1 MGQTFRPSLA
11 LAACCVSAALGLA
24 QTDRDS
30 ASVRYAAAGQQALAA
45 GRYAEAQADYEKLAK
60 LEPGIAEVH
69 ATLAVI
75 DFKLREYEL
84 TVSEVHTAQRLKP
97 SLPKLDSLLG
107 MAQAELG
114 RFAEALPG
122 LEKGFKQSADAE
134 VKRMCGLQLE
144 RAYTGL
150 KRDSKAVEV
159 AMELNR
165 LYPDDPEILYQ
176 TGKIYGNFAFL
187 TMQKLAQVAP
197 SSVWRHQAAAEA
209 DESQGSYSLAITEY
223 RQVLALEPD
232 RPGVHYRLGRTL
244 LARSSQATSAQ
255 DTDEA
260 AKEFEQ
266 ELQRDPTNANAAY
279 ELGEIRRKGGQFDEA
294 QRLFE
299 SALKNYP
306 NFEEAHL
313 GLASVL
319 LSLREPELALP
330 HLRRAIE
337 LNAENEVAWYRLGQ
351 AQKALGN
358 VAEQEKALTEYRRLH
373 DAANRQRGIE
383 PVFSP
388 REVTKQEVDPPSAS
402 QK

>member
-1 MGQTFRPSLA
+1 MMGQTFRPSLA
-11 LAACCVSAALGLA
+11 LAAWCVSAALGLA
-24 QTDRDS
+24 QTDRDDAS
-30 ASVRYAAAGQQALAA
+30 ARYAAAGQQALAA
-45 GRYAEAQADYEKLAK
+45 GRYAEAHADYEKLAK

-279 ELGEIRRKGGQFDEA
+279 ELGEIRRKGGQFGEA

-330 HLRRAIE
+330 HLRKAID
-337 LNAENEVAWYRLGQ
+337 LNAQNEVAWYRLGQ
-351 AQKALGN
+351 AQKALGDT
-358 VAEQEKALTEYRRLH
+358 AEQEKALAEYRRLH
-373 DAANRQRGIE
+373 DEANRQRGIE

-388 REVTKQEVDPPSAS
+388 REVTKQEVDPPSTS
-402 QK
+402 Q

>member
-1 MGQTFRPSLA
+1 MKGRTFRPSLA
-11 LAACCVSAALGLA
+11 LAACCVSAALAFA
-24 QTDRDS
+24 QTNSGDAS
-30 ASVRYAAAGQQALAA
+30 ARYAAAGQQALAA
-45 GRYAEAQADYEKLAK
+45 GRYSEARTNYEELAK
-60 LEPGIAEVH
+60 LEPGIAEIH

-75 DFKLREYEL
+75 DFKLRDYEL
-84 TVSEVHTAQRLKP
+84 AIGEVQTAQRLKP
-97 SLPKLDSLLG
+97 SLPRLDSLLG
-107 MAQAELG
+107 MALAELG

-134 VKRMCGLQLE
+134 VRRMCGLQLE

-176 TGKIYGNFAFL
+176 TGRIYGNFAFL
-187 TMQKLAQVAP
+187 TMQKLAEVAP
-197 SSVWRHQAAAEA
+197 SSVWRHLAAAEA
-209 DESQGSYSLAITEY
+209 DESQGSYSLSITEY

-244 LARSSQATSAQ
+244 LARSHQGASAQ
-255 DTDEA
+255 DRAEA
-260 AKEFEQ
+260 AKEFDQ

-279 ELGEIRRKGGQFDEA
+279 EVGELRRESGQFDEA
-294 QRLFE
+294 QRFFE
-299 SALKNYP
+299 AALKNYP

-319 LSLREPELALP
+319 LSLQKPELALP
-330 HLRRAIE
+330 HLHKAIE

-351 AQKALGN
+351 VQKALGN
-358 VAEQEKALTEYRRLH
+358 TVDQQRALAEYRRLH
-373 DAANRQRGIE
+373 DKANQQIGIE

-388 REVTKQEVDPPSAS
+388 REVTKQAVDPNA
-402 QK
+402 Q

>member
-1 MGQTFRPSLA
+1 LA
-11 LAACCVSAALGLA
+11 LAACCVSAAFAFA
-24 QTDRDS
+24 QTISDD
-30 ASVRYAAAGQQALAA
+30 AAARYAAAGQQALSA
-45 GRYAEAQADYEKLAK
+45 GRYAEAQTDYEKLAK
-60 LEPGIAEVH
+60 LEPGIAEIH

-75 DFKLREYEL
+75 DFKLRDYEL
-84 TVSEVHTAQRLKP
+84 AVGEVQTAQRLKP
-97 SLPKLDSLLG
+97 SLPRLDSLLG
-107 MAQAELG
+107 MALAELG
-114 RFAEALPG
+114 RFADALPG

-134 VKRMCGLQLE
+134 IRRMCGLQLE

-187 TMQKLAQVAP
+187 TMQKLAEVAP

-209 DESQGSYSLAITEY
+209 DESQGSYSLAVTEY

-244 LARSSQATSAQ
+244 LARSYHVTSAQ
-255 DTDEA
+255 DTAEA

-279 ELGEIRRKGGQFDEA
+279 ELGEIRRKSGQFDEA
-294 QRLFE
+294 QKLFE
-299 SALKNYP
+299 AALKNYP

-319 LSLREPELALP
+319 LSWQKPDLALP
-330 HLRRAIE
+330 HLHKAIE
-337 LNAENEVAWYRLGQ
+337 LNAQNEVAWYRLGQ
-351 AQKALGN
+351 ALKALGN
-358 VAEQEKALTEYRRLH
+358 TAEQQKALAEYRRLH
-373 DAANRQRGIE
+373 DEANQQRGIE

-388 REVTKQEVDPPSAS
+388 REVTKQAVDPNP
-402 QK
+402 Q

>member
-1 MGQTFRPSLA
+1 MMGQTFKPILA
-11 LAACCVSAALGLA
+11 LAAGCVSAALA
-24 QTDRDS
+24 FPQTNGGDES
-30 ASVRYAAAGQQALAA
+30 ARYAAAGQQALEA
-45 GRYAEAQADYEKLAK
+45 GRYAEAQSDYEKLAK

-75 DFKLREYEL
+75 DFKLRDYEL
-84 TVSEVHTAQRLKP
+84 AVSEVQTAQRLKP

-122 LEKGFKQSADAE
+122 LEKGFRQSADSE
-134 VKRMCGLQLE
+134 VRRMCGLQLE

-150 KRDSKAVEV
+150 KRDSKAVDV

-209 DESQGSYSLAITEY
+209 DESQGSYSLAVTEY

-244 LARSSQATSAQ
+244 LARSYQVASAQ
-255 DTDEA
+255 DTVEA

-279 ELGEIRRKGGQFDEA
+279 ELGEVRRKGGQFDAA

-299 SALKNYP
+299 SALRNYP
-306 NFEEAHL
+306 NFDEAHL

-319 LSLREPELALP
+319 LSLQKPELALP
-330 HLRRAIE
+330 HLLKAVE
-337 LNAENEVAWYRLGQ
+337 LNPQSEVAWYRLGQ

-358 VAEQEKALTEYRRLH
+358 TAEQQKALAEYRRLH
-373 DAANRQRGIE
+373 DKASQQGGLE
-383 PVFSP
+383 PVFSS
-388 REVTKQEVDPPSAS
+388 REVTKQEVDSDAP
-402 QK
+402 

>member
-1 MGQTFRPSLA
+1 MMGQPSRPSLA
-11 LAACCVSAALGLA
+11 LAAYCVSAAFAFA
-24 QTDRDS
+24 QTISDD
-30 ASVRYAAAGQQALAA
+30 AAARYAAAGQQALAA
-45 GRYAEAQADYEKLAK
+45 GRYAEAQTDYEKLAK
-60 LEPGIAEVH
+60 LEPGIAEIH

-75 DFKLREYEL
+75 DFKLRDYEL
-84 TVSEVHTAQRLKP
+84 AVGEVQTAQRLKP
-97 SLPKLDSLLG
+97 SLPRLDSLLG
-107 MAQAELG
+107 MALAELG
-114 RFAEALPG
+114 RFADALPG

-134 VKRMCGLQLE
+134 IRRMCGLQLE

-187 TMQKLAQVAP
+187 TMQKLAEVAP

-209 DESQGSYSLAITEY
+209 DESQGSYSLAVTEY

-244 LARSSQATSAQ
+244 LARSYQVASAQ
-255 DTDEA
+255 DTAEA

-279 ELGEIRRKGGQFDEA
+279 ELGEIRRKSGQFDEA
-294 QRLFE
+294 QKLFKA
-299 SALKNYP
+299 ALKDYP

-313 GLASVL
+313 GLASVW
-319 LSLREPELALP
+319 LSRQKPELALP
-330 HLRRAIE
+330 HLHKAIE
-337 LNAENEVAWYRLGQ
+337 LNAQNEVAWYRLGQ
-351 AQKALGN
+351 ALKALGN
-358 VAEQEKALTEYRRLH
+358 TAEQQKALAEYRRLH
-373 DAANRQRGIE
+373 DEANQQRGIE

-388 REVTKQEVDPPSAS
+388 REVTKQAVDPNA
-402 QK
+402 Q

>member
-1 MGQTFRPSLA
+1 MRGRTFRPSLA
-11 LAACCVSAALGLA
+11 LVACCVSAALAFA
-24 QTDRDS
+24 QTNSGDAS
-30 ASVRYAAAGQQALAA
+30 ARYAAAGQQALAA
-45 GRYAEAQADYEKLAK
+45 GRYSEARTNYEELAK

-75 DFKLREYEL
+75 DFKLRDYEL
-84 TVSEVHTAQRLKP
+84 AIGEVRTAQRLKP

-134 VKRMCGLQLE
+134 VRRMCGLQLE

-176 TGKIYGNFAFL
+176 TGRIYGNFAFL
-187 TMQKLAQVAP
+187 TMQKLAEVAP
-197 SSVWRHQAAAEA
+197 SSVWRHLAAAEA

-244 LARSSQATSAQ
+244 LARSHQGSSAQ
-255 DTDEA
+255 DTAEA
-260 AKEFEQ
+260 AKEFDQ

-279 ELGEIRRKGGQFDEA
+279 EVAELQRKSGQFDQA
-294 QRLFE
+294 QRFFE
-299 SALKNYP
+299 AALKNYP

-319 LSLREPELALP
+319 LSLQKPELALP
-330 HLRRAIE
+330 HLHQAIE

-351 AQKALGN
+351 VQKALGN
-358 VAEQEKALTEYRRLH
+358 TVDQQRAFAEYRRLH
-373 DAANRQRGIE
+373 DKANQQIGIE

-388 REVTKQEVDPPSAS
+388 PEVTKQAVDPNA
-402 QK
+402 Q

>member
-1 MGQTFRPSLA
+1 MTGQTFRPISA
-11 LAACCVSAALGLA
+11 LAAWCLSAALAFA
-24 QTDRDS
+24 QTTSGDAS
-30 ASVRYAAAGQQALAA
+30 ARYAAAGQQALAA

-60 LEPGIAEVH
+60 LEPDIAEIH

-75 DFKLREYEL
+75 DFKLRDYQL
-84 TVSEVHTAQRLKP
+84 AVGEVQTAQRLKP

-122 LEKGFKQSADAE
+122 LEKGFKQSADTE
-134 VKRMCGLQLE
+134 VRRMCGLELQ
-144 RAYTGL
+144 RAYTDL

-187 TMQKLAQVAP
+187 TMQKLAEVAP

-209 DESQGSYSLAITEY
+209 DESQGSYSLAVTEY
-223 RQVLALEPD
+223 RQVLVLEPD

-244 LARSSQATSAQ
+244 LARSYQGTSAQ
-255 DTDEA
+255 DTAEA

-266 ELQRDPTNANAAY
+266 ELQRDPSNANAAY
-279 ELGEIRRKGGQFDEA
+279 ELGEVRRKSGQFDEA
-294 QRLFE
+294 QKLFE
-299 SALKNYP
+299 AALKNYP

-319 LSLREPELALP
+319 LSLQKTELALP
-330 HLRRAIE
+330 HLLKAIE
-337 LNAENEVAWYRLGQ
+337 LNPQNEVAWYRLGQ
-351 AQKALGN
+351 LQKALGN
-358 VAEQEKALTEYRRLH
+358 TAEQQKALAEYRRLH
-373 DAANRQRGIE
+373 DKANQQRGLE

-388 REVTKQEVDPPSAS
+388 REVTKQEVDPNA
-402 QK
+402 Q

>member
-1 MGQTFRPSLA
+1 MMGQTFRPSLA
-11 LAACCVSAALGLA
+11 LAALCASAVVAFA
-24 QTDRDS
+24 QADS
-30 ASVRYAAAGQQALAA
+30 SNASARYATAGQQALAA
-45 GRYAEAQADYEKLAK
+45 GRYAEARADYEKLAK

-75 DFKLREYEL
+75 AFKLRDYEL
-84 TVSEVHTAQRLKP
+84 AVSEVQTARRLKP

-114 RFAEALPG
+114 RFTEALPG
-122 LEKGFKQSADAE
+122 LEKGFRQSADAE
-134 VKRMCGLQLE
+134 VRRMCGLQLE

-150 KRDSKAVEV
+150 GRDGKAVEV

-187 TMQKLAQVAP
+187 TMRRLAQVAP

-209 DESQGSYSLAITEY
+209 DESQGSYSLAVTEY

-244 LARSSQATSAQ
+244 LARSYQVTSTE
-255 DTDEA
+255 DTADA

-266 ELQRDPTNANAAY
+266 ELQRDPRNANAAY
-279 ELGEIRRKGGQFDEA
+279 ELGEVRRKGGQFEEA

-299 SALKNYP
+299 TALTNYP
-306 NFEEAHL
+306 TFEEAHL
-313 GLASVL
+313 GIASVL
-319 LSLREPELALP
+319 LSLQKPELALP
-330 HLRRAIE
+330 HLQKAIE
-337 LNAENEVAWYRLGQ
+337 LNPQNEVAWYRLGQ
-351 AQKALGN
+351 VQKALGH
-358 VAEQEKALTEYRRLH
+358 AGEQQKALGEYRRLH
-373 DAANRQRGIE
+373 DQASQQSGLGT
-383 PVFSP
+383 VFSP
-388 REVTKQEVDPPSAS
+388 PEVTKQELDPDA
-402 QK
+402 Q

>member
-1 MGQTFRPSLA
+1 
-11 LAACCVSAALGLA
+11 LGLA
-24 QTDRDS
+24 AQTNSDDAS
-30 ASVRYAAAGQQALAA
+30 ARYAAAGQQALAA

-69 ATLAVI
+69 ATLAAI

-84 TVSEVHTAQRLKP
+84 AVGEVHTAQRLKP

-244 LARSSQATSAQ
+244 LARSSQGASAQ
-255 DTDEA
+255 DTAEA

-279 ELGEIRRKGGQFDEA
+279 ELGEIRRKGGEFDGA

-319 LSLREPELALP
+319 LSLQKAELALP
-330 HLRRAIE
+330 HLRKAIE
-337 LNAENEVAWYRLGQ
+337 LNAQNEVAWYRLGQ
-351 AQKALGN
+351 VQRALGNTAEQQKAL
-358 VAEQEKALTEYRRLH
+358 AEYRHLH
-373 DAANRQRGIE
+373 DEANQQRGIE

-402 QK
+402 Q